1 MQIKQISVREARD
14 LLQGDGDYV
23 YLDVRSEF
31 EFQQGHPDG
40 ALNIPLKQLN
50 TQYRV
55 LEDNPEFLAVV
66 ESNFPRDANLL
77 LGCAV
82 GQRSNMAGMI
92 LAQAGYL
99 NLANID
105 GGFGGAKDMMGNLLK
120 EGWVQAEF
128 PVETGDGGEAGYQ
141 ALKKK
146 CEMRSDDRGG
156 SSSIAGQ
163 R

>member
-14 LLQGDGDYV
+14 FLQKDGDYV

-31 EFQQGHPDG
+31 EFQQGHPEG
-40 ALNIPLKQLN
+40 SLNIPLKQLN
-50 TQYRV
+50 TEYRM

-66 ESNFPRDANLL
+66 EANFQKDAKLL
-77 LGCAV
+77 LGCAA
-82 GQRSNMAGMI
+82 GQRSNMAAMI

-99 NLANID
+99 NLANIE

-128 PVETGDGGEAGYQ
+128 PVATGDGGEQGYQ
-141 ALKKK
+141 VLKV
-146 CEMRSDDRGG
+146 RVG
-156 SSSIAGQ
+156 
-163 R
+163 